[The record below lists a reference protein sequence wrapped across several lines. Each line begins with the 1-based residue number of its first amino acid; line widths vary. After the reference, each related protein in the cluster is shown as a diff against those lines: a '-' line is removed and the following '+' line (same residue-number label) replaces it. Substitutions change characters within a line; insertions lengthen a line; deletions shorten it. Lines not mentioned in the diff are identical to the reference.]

1 MTQRASS
8 TGHAEPTQNEK
19 TVMKNTAKA
28 IGSGWRRCK
37 TLLGSGIYLKY
48 GALSLD
54 MPPIGVAIV
63 KLEK

>member
-1 MTQRASS
+1 
-8 TGHAEPTQNEK
+8 
-19 TVMKNTAKA
+19 MKNTAKA